1 MQYLN
6 SANLANEWVILR
18 KIMQRRQNDGSQSF
32 KMFIVIGRNQRSRTE
47 TSRFWVEYDY
57 EYVIFS
63 MVSSTRAWAGV
74 ILARKR
80 GSRRHS
86 TTSLS
91 ECRSG
96 ENKKSN
102 VRSFII
108 LQSGE
113 ALTSFNNDNSANLSG
128 EKKYN
133 EEFRA
138 VYFLI
143 IREKNL
149 NEISYS

>member
-1 MQYLN
+1 
-6 SANLANEWVILR
+6 
-18 KIMQRRQNDGSQSF
+18 
-32 KMFIVIGRNQRSRTE
+32 
-47 TSRFWVEYDY
+47 
-57 EYVIFS
+57 

-128 EKKYN
+128 LKRYN
-133 EEFRA
+133 EEFRG

-143 IREKNL
+143 IREKIL

>member
-1 MQYLN
+1 
-6 SANLANEWVILR
+6 
-18 KIMQRRQNDGSQSF
+18 
-32 KMFIVIGRNQRSRTE
+32 
-47 TSRFWVEYDY
+47 
-57 EYVIFS
+57 
-63 MVSSTRAWAGV
+63 MVSSARALAEV

-91 ECRSG
+91 ECLSG

-128 EKKYN
+128 EKSTM
-133 EEFRA
+133 
-138 VYFLI
+138 
-143 IREKNL
+143 KNSGVS
-149 NEISYS
+149 IF